1 MSSRAE
7 LTIDIRNGARVSPS
21 TVRTLRARV
30 GRAMRAAGVAGRAMT
45 LSLTSDR
52 ELRQLNKKYAG
63 EDHVTDV
70 LSFEQEAPLLGD
82 VIISVETAL
91 RQARA
96 QKHSLLAE
104 LFHLSVHGM
113 VHLLGYDH
121 ATKAEERVM
130 FGYEAK
136 LRARAIRP
144 PRRRG

>member
-1 MSSRAE
+1 MSFRAE
-7 LTIDIRNGARVSPS
+7 LTIDIRNRARVSPS

-45 LSLTSDR
+45 LSLTSDG
-52 ELRQLNKKYAG
+52 ELRRLNKKYAG

-82 VIISVETAL
+82 VIISVETAR
-91 RQARA
+91 RQAKA

-136 LRARAIRP
+136 LRARATRR
-144 PRRRG
+144 PRRRA